1 MNHDPY
7 VIAAMAALVALA
19 LYRRFRRLFGRQPL
33 QLTRIKVR
41 IALLSLLTLLLLV
54 RSLHS
59 TDLAAAGLVGF
70 AGGAALAYVGLRL
83 TRFDNMPGGIF
94 YTPNGYIGAILSVLL
109 LSRIVYRFQVIY
121 PAFQAAQADD
131 ANPFAAFQR
140 SPLTFALFGIVIG
153 YYLAYYVGLL
163 LRSTALRAQPVLAA
177 DAASPPS
184 GP

>member
-7 VIAAMAALVALA
+7 VIAAMAALILLA

-33 QLTRIKVR
+33 RPTRIKVR
-41 IALLSLLTLLLLV
+41 IVLLSLVTLLLVV
-54 RSLHS
+54 RSLLS
-59 TDLAAAGLVGF
+59 TNLAAAGL
-70 AGGAALAYVGLRL
+70 AGLAAGAALAYVGLRL
-83 TRFDNMPGGIF
+83 TRFDSMPGGIF
-94 YTPNGYIGAILSVLL
+94 YTPNGYIGAILSALL

-121 PAFQAAQADD
+121 PVFQAAQADD

-153 YYLAYYVGLL
+153 YYLAYYAGLL
-163 LRSTALRAQPVLAA
+163 LRSASLRAQPVQTA